1 MLLDPTASKAPD
13 SYVKVGRLGRT
24 FQLEGALRVLLDDAV
39 SYMADDGSAPVGV
52 RALQAGSHVFVPGL
66 GSVRVREVSETGG
79 SLLIK
84 LEGVRERNAAQA
96 LVNATLWV
104 EPGALPKGLAAELIA
119 ELEAGSAEERLVGLA
134 VLLNGRQVG
143 FVSAAMLESANP
155 VLEVTALTETADADA
170 GSPRSLVPLQAP
182 YVELTDA
189 GVELTDPPAGL
200 LELG

>member
-13 SYVKVGRLGRT
+13 SFAKIGRLGRT

-39 SYMADDGSAPVGV
+39 SYMADDGSAPVGM
-52 RALQAGSHVFVPGL
+52 RALQASTNVFVTGL
-66 GSVRVREVSETGG
+66 GKVRVREISETGG

-84 LEGVRERNAAQA
+84 LEGVRERNAAQR
-96 LVNATLWV
+96 LVNATLWL
-104 EPGALPKGLAAELIA
+104 EPGALPGKLAAELVA

-143 FVSAAMLESANP
+143 VVSAAMLESANP
-155 VLEVTALTETADADA
+155 VLEVTALAEDAA
-170 GSPRSLVPLQAP
+170 GRASRSLVPLQAP
-182 YVELTDA
+182 YVELTEA
-189 GVELTDPPAGL
+189 GVELTDPPTGL